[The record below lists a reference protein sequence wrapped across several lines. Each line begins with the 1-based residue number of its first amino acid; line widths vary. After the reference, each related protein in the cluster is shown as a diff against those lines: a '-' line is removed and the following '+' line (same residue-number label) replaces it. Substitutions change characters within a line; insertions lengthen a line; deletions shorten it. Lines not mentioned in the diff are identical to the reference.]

1 MQVLILEDERLSAE
15 RLQELLWRVL
25 PVCKVV
31 GILESVEAAVEWWS
45 NNPKPDLIFVDIHL
59 ADGSSFEFLRK
70 ANVQVPL
77 VFTTAYDRHALEAF
91 QLNSLDYLLKP
102 IDAQDLDRAL
112 AKFSQWKNVSL
123 LDVERL
129 ESTLKQLTKQPFKQR
144 FLVRYGDNLAYR
156 NTEEIAYFYAD
167 DKTVYLVGIDA
178 KRYIVDYR
186 LEQLEELLNPAY
198 FFRIN
203 RKFIGHITAI
213 QRMKSTFNGRI
224 QVFLKPLP
232 EGDAFVS
239 KEKVSEFKTWID
251 H

>member
-31 GILESVEAAVEWWS
+31 GIVESVEAAMEWWA
-45 NNPKPDLIFVDIHL
+45 NNAKPDLIFVDIHL
-59 ADGSSFEFLRK
+59 ADGSSFEFLRR

-102 IDAQDLDRAL
+102 IDTQDLDRAL
-112 AKFSQWKNVSL
+112 TKFSKWQNVSL
-123 LDVERL
+123 LDLGRL
-129 ESTLKQLTKQPFKQR
+129 ESTLKQLTQPFKQR

-156 NTEEIAYFYAD
+156 TTEEIAYFYAD
-167 DKTVYLVGIDA
+167 DKTVYLVGTDA

-203 RKFIGHITAI
+203 RKFIGHISAI
-213 QRMKSTFNGRI
+213 QRMKNAFNGRI
-224 QVFLKPLP
+224 QVFLKPLSTL
-232 EGDAFVS
+232 DTFVS
-239 KEKVSEFKTWID
+239 KEKVAEFKAWID